1 MSKRYYYPN
10 TELKDYSLPFTL
22 EITSDPH
29 TVYAKDKRG
38 QATRADSIFL
48 EHLDQIEVNHEGFII
63 RIKGFD
69 KESHK
74 PLYAIKKEVVE

>member
-10 TELKDYSLPFTL
+10 ITLKDDSLPFTL
-22 EITSDPH
+22 EITSDQH
-29 TVYAKDKRG
+29 TVYVHDKRG

-48 EHLDQIEVNHEGFII
+48 EHLNQIEVNHEGFII

-74 PLYAIKKEVVE
+74 PVYTIKKEGAL